1 MNISVIKIFLKVLC
15 SKHQKKIFS
24 KKLDDQGNSI
34 AVILKH
40 ISGNLLSSFTD
51 FLTTDGEKEWRDRES
66 EFHVGKRQKQ
76 N

>member
-1 MNISVIKIFLKVLC
+1 MQQASEEDF
-15 SKHQKKIFS
+15 F

-51 FLTTDGEKEWRDRES
+51 FLMTDGEKEWRDRES
-66 EFHVGKRQKQ
+66 EFQVGKTTKAELMKIWS
-76 N
+76 NS